1 MKDVVSPLQ
10 TTGKGWNKGGNQLLP
25 HLNYKNNISIEDTS
39 STALR

>member
-1 MKDVVSPLQ
+1 MKDVISPLQ
-10 TTGKGWNKGGNQLLP
+10 TTGKGWNKGGNQLP